1 MEMPLNAFLDF
12 ITEGYKMDR
21 NALFVYLH
29 DLRDLEVVKY
39 QIEKKLRRHIS
50 LKNTIVQNLQ
60 NQIEKEKKENYWQR
74 PEQPEKTLDRKSV
87 V

>member
-1 MEMPLNAFLDF
+1 
-12 ITEGYKMDR
+12 MDR
-21 NALFVYLH
+21 NALLVYLH
-29 DLRDLEVVKY
+29 DLRDLEVAKY

-74 PEQPEKTLDRKSV
+74 PEQPEKTLLFMFGCV
-87 V
+87 VFLIFGGFFLNG